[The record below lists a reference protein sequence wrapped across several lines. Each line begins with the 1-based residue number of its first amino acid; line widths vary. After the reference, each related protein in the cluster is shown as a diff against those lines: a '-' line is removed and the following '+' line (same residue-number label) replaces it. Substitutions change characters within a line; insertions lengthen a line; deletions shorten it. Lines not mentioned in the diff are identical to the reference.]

1 MGRERAISILVALGL
16 HAAAIALAMALPR
29 PATAIPVD
37 LIAPENPVSIRRLQ
51 RPPTG
56 NTPAPPRR
64 GARSHARAQPP
75 AEIFLPEREII
86 DQGHGVI
93 MTIEGGS
100 SADAGVPEAS
110 GDSAPRGPPPA
121 GQQWLRLEVW
131 MPGPASAPRPSIY
144 CAALEMPEQAVDREI
159 TGRVEVSYDV
169 DADGVVTSV
178 EADGPFV
185 LARSVRRWLEGCLFE
200 PSIQGGR
207 RTAAHVKQ
215 AFVFRIR

>member
-16 HAAAIALAMALPR
+16 HAAAIALAMA
-29 PATAIPVD
+29 
-37 LIAPENPVSIRRLQ
+37 
-51 RPPTG
+51 
-56 NTPAPPRR
+56 
-64 GARSHARAQPP
+64 
-75 AEIFLPEREII
+75 
-86 DQGHGVI
+86 
-93 MTIEGGS
+93 M
-100 SADAGVPEAS
+100 
-110 GDSAPRGPPPA
+110 
-121 GQQWLRLEVW
+121 
-131 MPGPASAPRPSIY
+131 
-144 CAALEMPEQAVDREI
+144 ALEMPEQAVDREI

-178 EADGPFV
+178 EADGPFL